1 MVPDSIASSRLMARH
16 RVDLPEPD
24 GPRTT
29 TTSPL
34 RTVRLIFWS
43 TCSSPKYL
51 STSLSTTKGP
61 PRWSGATDGPAVGSG
76 TGGDSDGGGVGEPS
90 DEISDSVMGPTLDLY
105 STKRHEI
112 RVLNFD
118 CSAQVAL

>member
-1 MVPDSIASSRLMARH
+1 MVIVPDSIASSRLIARH

-76 TGGDSDGGGVGEPS
+76 MGSDCGSAWAGASS
-90 DEISDSVMGPTLDLY
+90 DEISDSVMGPTLDLLVDQ
-105 STKRHEI
+105 KAHV
-112 RVLNFD
+112 RVEFRL
-118 CSAQVAL
+118 QP